1 MSPSRP
7 RFMGMAVD
15 KEAIAV
21 AYGAQAPG
29 AEVPD
34 LGTMGPR
41 QGARDHRIRKR
52 PSHAHQL
59 RFVYDAG
66 PWGSWLSR
74 SLSHQGYDCCV
85 VAPSV
90 MPQQP
95 GDRVNT
101 DRRDA
106 VPWARLAGSGDL
118 PAGSV
123 PPVADEAMR
132 ERTRAREEA
141 LRDRQDAT
149 WRRNA
154 LWLRHDRRDTGRAHG
169 GAAHRRRPSSCKTLS
184 GPSMTPANASRVSH
198 RHGPITGTRGV
209 DPRGSRPSKRGGG
222 GHVPGP

>member
-90 MPQQP
+90 MPPQP
-95 GDRVNT
+95 GDRVTT

-106 VPWARLAGSGDL
+106 VPWASLARSGDL

-123 PPVADEAMR
+123 PSVADAAMR
-132 ERTRAREEA
+132 ERTRARAEA

-169 GAAHRRRPSSCKTLS
+169 GAAPLRWLS
-184 GPSMTPANASRVSH
+184 EVVGPTPAPPLVLQEEVRAGHDPSARLP
-198 RHGPITGTRGV
+198 RLAQARPEHGHAGR
-209 DPRGSRPSKRGGG
+209 
-222 GHVPGP
+222 